1 MNNAKN
7 AVRVFQFEDSAKVR
21 TTVIGSEVW
30 FVAKDVC
37 NVLGLSNASEALRAL
52 DLDEKA
58 TLRNPEGRAGAGAQ
72 YFNIISE
79 SGLYALVIRSN
90 KPNAKR
96 FRKWVTQEVLPSIRR
111 TGKYEAPAA
120 PEEEESLIVAK
131 AFSIVHRRLT
141 ESRALIEKL
150 QKQIEE
156 DEPSVKFAK
165 DLLATQNGMSLG
177 EAAKL
182 IREATGIEL
191 GQNRFYNYLIDRGY
205 LHKGGSQRGLPVQR
219 CVETGILSIKIRIDG
234 TIRRDVAQVT
244 AKGLQYF
251 IRRFNKDKEFLN
263 FLYPEGFEK

>member
-7 AVRVFQFEDSAKVR
+7 AVQVFQFEDSTKVR
-21 TTVIGSEVW
+21 ATTIGNEIW

-37 NVLGLSNASEALRAL
+37 AILGLSNPSVALGSL
-52 DLDEKA
+52 DSDERSKFF
-58 TLRNPEGRAGAGAQ
+58 LGRQGSV
-72 YFNIISE
+72 NIISE

-90 KPNAKR
+90 KPNARR

-120 PEEEESLIVAK
+120 PEEDESLIVAK
-131 AFSIVHRRLT
+131 AFSIVHRQLT
-141 ESRALIEKL
+141 ESRALVEKL

-156 DEPSVKFAK
+156 DKTSVKFAK

>member
-1 MNNAKN
+1 MNNVKT
-7 AVRVFQFEDSAKVR
+7 AVRVFQFEAAKVR
-21 TTVIGSEVW
+21 TVTIGNEIW

-37 NVLGLSNASEALRAL
+37 NVLGLSNPRVAVST
-52 DLDEKA
+52 LDEDEKGVRKVY
-58 TLRNPEGRAGAGAQ
+58 TPGGTQET
-72 YFNIISE
+72 NIISE

-90 KPNAKR
+90 KPN
-96 FRKWVTQEVLPSIRR
+96 
-111 TGKYEAPAA
+111 
-120 PEEEESLIVAK
+120 
-131 AFSIVHRRLT
+131 
-141 ESRALIEKL
+141 
-150 QKQIEE
+150 
-156 DEPSVKFAK
+156 
-165 DLLATQNGMSLG
+165 
-177 EAAKL
+177 AKL

-244 AKGLQYF
+244 AKGLRYF

>member
-21 TTVIGSEVW
+21 TITIGNEIW

-37 NVLGLSNASEALRAL
+37 AVLGLSNPRVAVST
-52 DLDEKA
+52 LDEDEKGVRKVY
-58 TLRNPEGRAGAGAQ
+58 TPGGTQET
-72 YFNIISE
+72 NIISE

-131 AFSIVHRRLT
+131 AFSIVHRQLT

-156 DEPSVKFAK
+156 NEPSVKFAK
-165 DLLATQNGMSLG
+165 DLLATRNGMSLG